1 MGTFHSVKDAVKL
14 FNAGFSGGGHLNQ
27 RQEQIGVLVE
37 ETNISFWKKE
47 VNKLKEKINNAEAAK
62 IEALLEL
69 EEATKTVEHL
79 NHELIIRQ
87 NMNIDDKSLDLSTS
101 VRAVASELGLAKQYE
116 TELGIRQN
124 MRNAEKG
131 LDLSSNARVVTSELG
146 VAKESLHRVAE
157 EESELC
163 VLMESLKLEL
173 QNVKKEHSQLKEIEQ
188 RQRDQAVEELN
199 KETQVAK
206 NELLLLEEELKIAL
220 LEAQEAKA
228 SEEHARQ
235 RLNVA
240 ETLVLQSEMKETGAA
255 ELSEVKETG
264 AAELS
269 EVKETGATELSETEA
284 LRACRDE
291 TLKKL
296 AMSEREIEDIKA
308 ATQEALKKAEMA
320 EEATVVVDAE
330 LKRRRKAASRVLAE
344 SKMCAKSLPSS
355 KEVHKPKPRS
365 ASKDGCLV
373 KC

>member
-47 VNKLKEKINNAEAAK
+47 VYKLKEKINNAEAAK

-69 EEATKTVEHL
+69 EEAKKTVEHL

-131 LDLSSNARVVTSELG
+131 LDLTSNARVVTSELG

-199 KETQVAK
+199 KETEVAK

-240 ETLVLQSEMKETGAA
+240 ETLVLQSDVRLAEM
-255 ELSEVKETG
+255 KETG